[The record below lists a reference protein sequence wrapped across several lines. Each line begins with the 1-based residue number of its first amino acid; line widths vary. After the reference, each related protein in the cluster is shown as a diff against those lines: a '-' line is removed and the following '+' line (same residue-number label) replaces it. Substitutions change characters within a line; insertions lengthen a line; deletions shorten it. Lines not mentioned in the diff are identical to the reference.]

1 MWWGPRT
8 GTPVSRVQPHSLPPP
23 CSFLPLSPQPA
34 WLFCLTVSQ
43 PTASPGLCISVRE
56 GGAAGRV
63 TGLQGCPLQPGSPV
77 VVTGRAWDQ
86 GCRPRM
92 RFLPA
97 ARQPGLW
104 PLPNAW
110 ASLCSC
116 SLGAADGGQLRVP
129 WQSAGGRGEQGRPR
143 AESCPSLVGQSK
155 MTVVRTGQRNKR
167 RGRENQHVQRPRG
180 LEEPRSGKCRNNAV
194 WPHTMAGV

>member
-8 GTPVSRVQPHSLPPP
+8 GTPVSRVQPHSLPPT

-43 PTASPGLCISVRE
+43 PTASPGLCISVHE

-63 TGLQGCPLQPGSPV
+63 TGLQGCPLHPGSPV

-97 ARQPGLW
+97 ARQSGLW

-116 SLGAADGGQLRVP
+116 SLGAADGGAAQSPLAVCR
-129 WQSAGGRGEQGRPR
+129 WQGGTGETQGRELSLFGGAKQDDCGENWPEEQEER
-143 AESCPSLVGQSK
+143 A
-155 MTVVRTGQRNKR
+155 
-167 RGRENQHVQRPRG
+167 REPACAKAQRPGRTQVRKVQ
-180 LEEPRSGKCRNNAV
+180 E
-194 WPHTMAGV
+194 